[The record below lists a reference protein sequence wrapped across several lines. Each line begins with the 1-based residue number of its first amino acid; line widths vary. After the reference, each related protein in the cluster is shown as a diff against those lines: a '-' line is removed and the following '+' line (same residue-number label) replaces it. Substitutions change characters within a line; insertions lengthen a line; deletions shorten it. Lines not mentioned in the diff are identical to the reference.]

1 MSLFGSIQM
10 AGNTL
15 QAMDVALQVVN
26 QNISNANTTG
36 YIREEAVLQTA
47 GTQQSGNLLLGTGVE
62 VTAVVQ
68 KIDKYLEER
77 IRGTT
82 SDSSYADTLK
92 SNYTQLEGV
101 LNALSNSNDL
111 STAMNTFF
119 SSISDIL
126 NSPDDVTV
134 RNKAVSNGQTLADD
148 ITSMFQQ
155 VKSLRS
161 DVNDQIKG
169 MANSINQLTDKI
181 GKLNAQISQMQSS
194 TSSNSDA
201 VGLTDQRLAA
211 LTDLAKLVNISTTEQ
226 TDGTISVYCGGEYLV
241 SEGNSRQVKVTL
253 NSDSYGLNAAKICFV
268 DSGAALKPTSGELR
282 GLIDSRDEVLG
293 GFLNQL
299 NDFAQTLT
307 YEFNKVYSSGQGL
320 NGYTTLTSQYA
331 VDDASK
337 ALNDA
342 GLTYTPENGSFQVL
356 VTDTQTGLTTT
367 TTIQIDLNGTSNDT
381 TLADL
386 NDALNNING
395 ISSQILSNGTLKITS
410 DSSDTKISFANDTSG
425 VLASLGLNVFF
436 TGTSAGDI
444 GVSKAVVDDPSLFAA
459 SSGGIGADTDNAQ
472 ILANFVDQKL
482 TSHNNETVGDMY
494 TNIVADTAQKSSTAA
509 SNSTAA
515 ATYLSSLK
523 SQESSISGVSLDEE
537 AIKMLIYQK
546 VYQAS
551 AKLIST
557 ISNLLDSLMN
567 ITVSSSS
574 V

>member
-1 MSLFGSIQM
+1 MSLFGTIQM
-10 AGNTL
+10 AGNSL
-15 QAMDVALQVVN
+15 KAMDVALQVVN
-26 QNISNANTTG
+26 QNIANANTTG

-47 GTQQSGNLLLGTGVE
+47 GTQQLGNLLLGTGVE

-77 IRGTT
+77 LRGAT

-92 SNYTQLEGV
+92 NTYTQLEDV
-101 LNALSNSNDL
+101 LDALSNSTDL
-111 STAMNTFF
+111 STAMNKFF
-119 SSISDIL
+119 SSISDVL
-126 NSPDDVTV
+126 NSPNDVTV
-134 RNKAVSNGQTLADD
+134 RNQAVSNGQTLADD

-155 VKSLRS
+155 VQALRS
-161 DVNDQIKG
+161 NVNDQIKG
-169 MANSINQLTDKI
+169 MAAGINQLTDEI
-181 GKLNAQISQMQSS
+181 GKLNAQIAQMKSS

-211 LTDLAKLVNISTTEQ
+211 LTELAKLVNISTTEQ

-241 SEGNSRQVKVTL
+241 LEGNARQVKVTL
-253 NSDSYGLNAAKICFV
+253 NSGDNGLNTAEICFA

-282 GLIDSRDEVLG
+282 GLTDSRDEILG
-293 GFLNQL
+293 GFLDQL

-320 NGYTTLTSQYA
+320 KGYTALTSQYA

-337 ALNDA
+337 ALNDT
-342 GLTYTPENGSFQVL
+342 GLTYTPESGAFQVM
-356 VTDTQTGLTTT
+356 VTDNQTGLTTT

-381 TLADL
+381 TLSDL
-386 NDALNNING
+386 NDELNNISG
-395 ISSQILSNGTLKITS
+395 ISSQILSNGALKITS
-410 DSSDTKISFANDTSG
+410 DSSDTEISFADDTSG

-436 TGTSAGDI
+436 TGTSAAEI

-494 TNIVADTAQKSSTAA
+494 SNIVADTAQKSSRAA
-509 SNSTAA
+509 SNATAS
-515 ATYLSSLK
+515 ATYLSSLQ

-537 AIKMLIYQK
+537 AVNLIIYQK

-551 AKLIST
+551 AKLIAM
-557 ISNLLDSLMN
+557 ISDLLDKLMD
-567 ITVSSSS
+567 I
-574 V
+574 

>member
-82 SDSSYADTLK
+82 SDSSYVDTLK

-515 ATYLSSLK
+515 ATYLSSLQ

-537 AIKMLIYQK
+537 AVKLLIYQK

>member
-47 GTQQSGNLLLGTGVE
+47 GTQQLGNLLLGTGVE
-62 VTAVVQ
+62 VTAIVQ
-68 KIDKYLEER
+68 KIDKYLEGR
-77 IRGTT
+77 LRGAT

-169 MANSINQLTDKI
+169 MAAGINQLTDKI
-181 GKLNAQISQMQSS
+181 GKLNAQIAQMQSS

-201 VGLTDQRLAA
+201 VGLTDQRLSA
-211 LTDLAKLVNISTTEQ
+211 LTELAKLVNISTTEQ

-293 GFLNQL
+293 GFLDQIS
-299 NDFAQTLT
+299 DFAQTLT

-320 NGYTTLTSQYA
+320 NGYSALTSQYA

-337 ALNDA
+337 ALNDT

-386 NDALNNING
+386 NDALNNISG
-395 ISSQILSNGTLKITS
+395 ISSQILSNGALKITS

-436 TGTSAGDI
+436 TGTSADDI

-482 TSHNNETVGDMY
+482 TSHNNETVEDMY

-515 ATYLSSLK
+515 ATYLSSLQ

-537 AIKMLIYQK
+537 AVKLLIYQK